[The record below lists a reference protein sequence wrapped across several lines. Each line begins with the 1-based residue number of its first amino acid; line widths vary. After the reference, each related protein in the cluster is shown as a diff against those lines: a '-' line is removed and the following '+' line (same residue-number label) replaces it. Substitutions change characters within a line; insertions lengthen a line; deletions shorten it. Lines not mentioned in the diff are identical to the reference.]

1 LRWNGKDSN
10 RYKKISLDL
19 REDDIECNECEK
31 ISLDEI
37 KKWAHTILKGDVI
50 ESDSYKKISLEG
62 VVKWKPYKRNKSKSN
77 IHKKKSNG
85 YKKISL
91 DEILSIAKEN
101 DGELKFMFARPIAP
115 YNIETILALLY
126 IKKIIDEY
134 GDDVKKVIL
143 DILQWKDDK
152 FSFSNIEKRIFVR
165 PEILYSKLQYH
176 IAVESKRKIIIGK
189 YRIGDIYLDVSKI
202 RSMIYESGFEYM
214 EKALNHLK
222 NIGKIKDG
230 SVNILDFWGLATLYY
245 IGEKSKDIFGIDK
258 YEIKEFKDKIKLANG
273 DEFEISGYEL
283 IFKYKG
289 KELKFRVYDA
299 SHIYKEESDKYKK
312 EEKKNSYITLA
323 LLSGSGYIL
332 LEGDPA
338 KEDQKIRDFYKEAK
352 EKTGYDILLFEL
364 DEQKLIERGIIGK
377 EDYVKLI
384 DNDKT
389 KKFINIIKE
398 IYGL

>member
-1 LRWNGKDSN
+1 MYSYHSERDVGDENMG
-10 RYKKISLDL
+10 
-19 REDDIECNECEK
+19 
-31 ISLDEI
+31 LDEI
-37 KKWAHTILKGDVI
+37 IKRIRTILEGDVI

-77 IHKKKSNG
+77 RYKKKSKG

-101 DGELKFMFARPIAP
+101 GGELKFMFARQIAP
-115 YNIETILALLY
+115 FNIETILALLY

-143 DILQWKDDK
+143 DILQWKDNK
-152 FSFSNIEKRIFVR
+152 FYFSNVEKRIFVR

-189 YRIGDIYLDVSKI
+189 YRIGDIYLDVIKI
-202 RSMIYESGFEYM
+202 IKMIYEIGFEYM

-222 NIGKIKDG
+222 NIGKVKDG

-245 IGEKSKDIFGIDK
+245 IGETSKDIFGIDK
-258 YEIKEFKDKIKLANG
+258 YEINEFKDKIKLANG

-289 KELKFRVYDA
+289 KELRFRVYDA
-299 SHIYKEESDKYKK
+299 SHIYKEESDKYKT
-312 EEKKNSYITLA
+312 ETNPYIALA
-323 LLSGSGYIL
+323 LIRGIL
-332 LEGDPA
+332 LEENPE
-338 KEDQKIRDFYKEAK
+338 KPSINPIIIHFYREAK
-352 EKTGYDILLFEL
+352 KKTGYDILLFEL
-364 DEQKLIERGIIGK
+364 GEQKLIERGIIGEK
-377 EDYVKLI
+377 DYVKFI
-384 DNDKT
+384 GEDKI
-389 KKFINIIKE
+389 KKFINTISK

>member
-1 LRWNGKDSN
+1 MYSYHSERDVGDENMG
-10 RYKKISLDL
+10 
-19 REDDIECNECEK
+19 
-31 ISLDEI
+31 LDEI
-37 KKWAHTILKGDVI
+37 IKRVHTILEGDVI

-62 VVKWKPYKRNKSKSN
+62 VIKWKPKRGKKFKSN
-77 IHKKKSNG
+77 TYKKKSKG

-101 DGELKFMFARPIAP
+101 GEELKFMFARQIAP
-115 YNIETILALLY
+115 YQIETTLALLY

-152 FSFSNIEKRIFVR
+152 FSFSNVEKRIFVR

-189 YRIGDIYLDVSKI
+189 YRIGDIYLDVMKI
-202 RSMIYESGFEYM
+202 IKMIYEIGFEYM
-214 EKALNHLK
+214 EKALNHLENERK
-222 NIGKIKDG
+222 VKDG

-273 DEFEISGYEL
+273 DEFDISGYEL

-299 SHIYKEESDKYKK
+299 SHIYKEESDKYKT
-312 EEKKNSYITLA
+312 ETNPYIALA
-323 LLSGSGYIL
+323 LIRGIL
-332 LEGDPA
+332 LEENPE
-338 KEDQKIRDFYKEAK
+338 KPSIRPVIIHLYREAK
-352 EKTGYDILLFEL
+352 KKTGYDILLFEL
-364 DEQKLIERGIIGK
+364 DEQKLIEKGIIGK

-384 DNDKT
+384 DKDKI
-389 KKFINIIKE
+389 KKFINIISK

>member
-1 LRWNGKDSN
+1 
-10 RYKKISLDL
+10 
-19 REDDIECNECEK
+19 
-31 ISLDEI
+31 
-37 KKWAHTILKGDVI
+37 
-50 ESDSYKKISLEG
+50 
-62 VVKWKPYKRNKSKSN
+62 
-77 IHKKKSNG
+77 
-85 YKKISL
+85 
-91 DEILSIAKEN
+91 
-101 DGELKFMFARPIAP
+101 MFARPIAP

-143 DILQWKDDK
+143 DILQWKDNK
-152 FSFSNIEKRIFVR
+152 FYFSNIEKRIFVR

-189 YRIGDIYLDVSKI
+189 YRIGDIYLDVMKI
-202 RSMIYESGFEYM
+202 IKMIYEIGFEYM

-222 NIGKIKDG
+222 NIGKVKDG

-299 SHIYKEESDKYKK
+299 SHIYKEESDKYKT
-312 EEKKNSYITLA
+312 EINPYITLA

-332 LEGDPA
+332 LEEDPG
-338 KEDQKIRDFYKEAK
+338 KPSIRPVIIHLYREAK
-352 EKTGYDILLFEL
+352 KKTGYDILLFEL
-364 DEQKLIERGIIGK
+364 DEQKLIEKGIIGK
-377 EDYVKLI
+377 DDYVKFI
-384 DNDKT
+384 SKDKI
-389 KKFINIIKE
+389 KKVINIISK